1 MSYRYF
7 SWMVLLAGLFA
18 LRVFAQLT
26 QAVYPLS
33 FMPPFQA
40 WHGAVMPY
48 PVLVVS
54 QIVVI
59 FVMAAVLL
67 RVKVDAVVPRRW
79 KYRVCFSLGGLYF
92 AFMAFRLIAGLTFLT
107 DHPWFSKSL
116 PAFFHVVLASFILLL
131 GHYIYQMA
139 ANTPSDGDNPVT
151 TGKEQRGSRSR

>member
-1 MSYRYF
+1 MLYRYF
-7 SWMVLLAGLFA
+7 SWMLVLAGLFG
-18 LRVFAQLT
+18 LRVLAQLI
-26 QAVYPLS
+26 QAIYPLS
-33 FMPPFQA
+33 FMPPFHA

-48 PVLVVS
+48 PVLVVW
-54 QIVVI
+54 QLVVI
-59 FVMAAVLL
+59 LVMAAVLL
-67 RVKVDAVVPRRW
+67 RVRADAVVPRRW

-131 GHYIYQMA
+131 GHYIYQKE
-139 ANTPSDGDNPVT
+139 ANIPSDGDNPVT